1 VTTVTADDIEA
12 IASDLDADQLAHLG
26 AVFTARARERR
37 VLLTEDEARAAIDHA
52 PPTRHGVPFVGEV
65 RGATRILV
73 ERGWHPEQIV
83 DSMTVVAEQMSV
95 HPLVAVE
102 AVACGIADGMAI
114 REGVEHG

>member
-1 VTTVTADDIEA
+1 MTTVTADEIEA

-65 RGATRILV
+65 RGAARILV

-83 DSMTVVAEQMSV
+83 DSMTAIAEQLL
-95 HPLVAVE
+95 HPLIAVE

-114 REGVEHG
+114 REGIENG